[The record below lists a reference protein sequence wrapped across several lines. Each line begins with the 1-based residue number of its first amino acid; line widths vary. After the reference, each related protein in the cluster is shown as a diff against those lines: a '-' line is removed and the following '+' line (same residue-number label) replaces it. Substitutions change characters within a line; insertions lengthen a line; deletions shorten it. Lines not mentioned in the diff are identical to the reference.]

1 MRSTSSVNLN
11 PYACIITAVLI
22 VVSSCKSASTVSYA
36 PPFSMDLSVYRPVV
50 AEPKPQNTPVANN
63 SNVNIST
70 NVNISGSIQPKLNAL
85 RQAMAATNKNI
96 KFSQGFRVVVYSGN
110 NREEANKVISEVR
123 KLTTET
129 PELVYEQ
136 PNFRV
141 KLGNFFTRADAF
153 ALYTQIKSNYPN
165 AVIVNDRITIPIE
178 KYRSN

>member
-1 MRSTSSVNLN
+1 M
-11 PYACIITAVLI
+11 
-22 VVSSCKSASTVSYA
+22 
-36 PPFSMDLSVYRPVV
+36 
-50 AEPKPQNTPVANN
+50 
-63 SNVNIST
+63 NIST